1 MSRDIRISAAMMG
14 YSAYEQRQILNHAEA
29 GTTPDSKRLR
39 EGVEKVLPILNEE
52 EEVVL
57 EGYAGF
63 PVEKEAIMS
72 KKGDDRN
79 VGRVIQMGGSQML
92 ITGRRSDGRY
102 SVMNKD
108 GGKTAK
114 DPADLGVVTKES
126 VVGID
131 AEEIIE
137 GLKQARKN
145 VGASKCWDGYKAK
158 GTKTKGG
165 KQVPNCVK
173 EEEVEQVE
181 EEKKGLYANIHAKR
195 ARGER
200 PARPGE
206 KDYPAKD
213 AFKKAAKTAKEDFD
227 LDSFINFD
235 DDEIDQLS
243 FEELEIICEEVF
255 TELEAEGLLN
265 EALQAVE
272 GMTLLSEDYYDS
284 AVKASK
290 AASKTPAAR
299 AGRANLRKEK
309 VKAAVKSAAAKV
321 GGAAGTVAGKA
332 VNAGEKAIGAA
343 KSGAK
348 AVGSAAKKAG
358 SAVKGAGSA
367 VKSGAKKVARGAGE
381 VAGSAAGGFAAGY
394 AAARNKGKSSSGGSS
409 TSGGSKSYGS
419 SSSSSSS
426 STSGSSAGSAKP
438 RTRLRDRIKSGLK
451 KAIGGAARAV
461 SRGSRNIARRMGESY
476 SWRDAIQ
483 YEGVKTGE
491 SNDSK

>member
-29 GTTPDSKRLR
+29 GTTPSSKRLQ
-39 EGVEKVLPILNEE
+39 EGLEKVLPIINEE

-63 PVEKEAIMS
+63 PVEKEQIMS

-79 VGRVIQMGGSQML
+79 IGRVLQMGGSQML

-102 SVMNKD
+102 TVINKD
-108 GGKTAK
+108 GSKTAK

-131 AEEIIE
+131 AEEIVE

-213 AFKKAAKTAKEDFD
+213 AFKKAAKTAKESLD

-235 DDEIDQLS
+235 DDEIDEIS

-255 TELEAEGLLN
+255 LELEEEGLLQ
-265 EALQAVE
+265 EALDSVKD
-272 GMTLLSEDYYDS
+272 MTLLSEDYYDS

-290 AASKTPAAR
+290 AASKTPAAK
-299 AGRANLRKEK
+299 AGRANLRKQK

-321 GGAAGTVAGKA
+321 GSAAGTVAGKA
-332 VNAGEKAIGAA
+332 VNAGEKAVGAA

-394 AAARNKGKSSSGGSS
+394 AAARNKKGGSS
-409 TSGGSKSYGS
+409 SSGGSKSYGS

-426 STSGSSAGSAKP
+426 SNSGSSAGSAKP

-451 KAIGGAARAV
+451 KAIGGAARSV
-461 SRGSRNIARRMGESY
+461 SRGARNVARKMGESY
-476 SWRDAIQ
+476 SWRDAIG
-483 YEGVKTGE
+483 YEGAQTGE